1 MGKAEKIQVLYED
14 NHIIAVNKPCGV
26 LVQGDKTGDE
36 ALDSM
41 VKSYIKVQYDKPG
54 DVFLGVVHR
63 IDRPVSGVVVFART
77 SKALKRLNKAFQ
89 DREIRKVYWAAVI
102 ERLPIENDRLVH
114 YLRKN
119 QEKNMS
125 RAFDHE
131 AKHTKYCE
139 LTYKTLAAS
148 ESYTLVEVYPKTGRH
163 HQIRVQLSKIGCPI
177 KGDLKY
183 GAKRS
188 NPDAGIHLHA
198 RRLEFEHPVKK
209 EPMKIQAPL
218 PKETLWQ
225 VFEKML

>member
-1 MGKAEKIQVLYED
+1 
-14 NHIIAVNKPCGV
+14 
-26 LVQGDKTGDE
+26 
-36 ALDSM
+36 
-41 VKSYIKVQYDKPG
+41 
-54 DVFLGVVHR
+54 
-63 IDRPVSGVVVFART
+63 
-77 SKALKRLNKAFQ
+77 
-89 DREIRKVYWAAVI
+89 
-102 ERLPIENDRLVH
+102 
-114 YLRKN
+114 
-119 QEKNMS
+119 MS

>member
-1 MGKAEKIQVLYED
+1 MGKAQKINILYED

-41 VKSYIKVQYDKPG
+41 VKSYIKSAYDKPG

-63 IDRPVSGVVVFART
+63 IDRPVSGVVIFART

-102 ERLPIENDRLVH
+102 ERLPVENDRLVH

-163 HQIRVQLSKIGCPI
+163 HQIRVQLAKIGCPI

-198 RRLEFEHPVKK
+198 RKLEFEHPVKK
-209 EPMKIQAPL
+209 GPMKIVAPL
-218 PKETLWQ
+218 PKDTLWQ
-225 VFEKML
+225 VFEKMV